1 MKKLFGAW
9 NPEEAR
15 RFHAPVQNIMSC
27 NRPLDFGVKKYV
39 IF

>member
-9 NPEEAR
+9 QPEEAR
-15 RFHAPVQNIMSC
+15 GRHAPVQYITSC
-27 NRPLDFGVKKYV
+27 NRSAGSGTMKYV